1 MKNRLDLKYST
12 MFKKYGVDTP
22 LRVVHFLAQLD
33 AESGMVPR
41 SENLNYSKEGLLKT
55 FTKYFTNSTAT
66 QYARKPE
73 AIANRVY
80 ANRMGNGDESSGEG
94 WKYRGRGFI
103 QITGKNN
110 YKKLSEYTGVD
121 YINNPD
127 LLLNE
132 ADSIISA
139 LWYWKV
145 NNLNRFADI
154 DNIDKVSDMVN
165 IGRPTERYGDSHG
178 FDKRKKFLNEWKKQL
193 NIKQ

>member
-41 SENLNYSKEGLLKT
+41 SENLNYSVETMLKV
-55 FTKYFTNSTAT
+55 FPKYFTQATAKN
-66 QYARKPE
+66 YVGKPQ

-80 ANRMGNGDESSGEG
+80 SNRMGNGNESSGEG

-103 QITGKNN
+103 QLTGKDN
-110 YKKLSEYTGVD
+110 YKKLTEYTGVD
-121 YINNPD
+121 YVKNPD
-127 LLLNE
+127 LLLTE

-145 NNLNRFADI
+145 NNINRFADK
-154 DNIDKVSDMVN
+154 DDIDKVSDMIN
-165 IGRPTERYGDSHG
+165 IGRPTEKYGDAHG
-178 FDKRKKFLNEWKKQL
+178 FEKRKKFLQEWKKEL
-193 NIKQ
+193 NVK